1 MDKITEFKNIITDPY
16 TYCVRH
22 KEETGKKIVGFT
34 CSYTP
39 EEIIY
44 AAGALP
50 FRLFGTNEG
59 INRAD
64 VHLQSYCCSLIRGV
78 LEEGLSG
85 RLDFLDG
92 VVFPHTCDTIQRLSD
107 IWRLNIPKQFH
118 IDLVLP
124 AKLNTASARQY
135 LIDILERFR
144 KDMESALGVKITDAA
159 ISESIKIYNQIRTLM
174 MRLYTL
180 RAQRPEILSGSDF
193 HSIIKAAMVMDR
205 QLFLKALGEI
215 VSQLEK
221 ASGTKIKPGTKK
233 LVLTG
238 GICSHPDI
246 YDIIENAGGVVV
258 WDDLCTG
265 SRYFE
270 GVLDEKAPPLEAI
283 AQRYFDR
290 DICPAKHAGLTDR
303 GESIVQMVRKQT
315 ADGVIFMLLKFC
327 DPHAF
332 DYPYIKEML
341 DRENIPSMLLDME
354 EQLPAGGQLQT
365 RFETFIQIL

>member
-1 MDKITEFKNIITDPY
+1 MDKFTEFKNNVTDPY
-16 TYCVRH
+16 AYCRKY
-22 KEETGKKIVGFT
+22 KEETGKKIVGYT

-50 FRLFGTNEG
+50 FRLFGTDEG
-59 INRAD
+59 IHRAD

-92 VVFPHTCDTIQRLSD
+92 AVFPHTCDTIQRLSD
-107 IWRLNIPKQFH
+107 IWRLNITKQFH

-124 AKLNTASARQY
+124 VKLNTASARQY
-135 LIDILERFR
+135 LIDILEKFK
-144 KDMESALGVKITDAA
+144 KDLERALGVKITDAA
-159 ISESIKIYNQIRTLM
+159 ISDAINIYNQIRTLM
-174 MRLYTL
+174 IKFYTI
-180 RAQRPEILSGSDF
+180 RAQRPEILSGRVF
-193 HSIIKAAMVMDR
+193 HTIIKAAMIMDR
-205 QLFLKALGEI
+205 QLFLNALGEI
-215 VSQLEK
+215 VPQIEK
-221 ASGTKIKPGTKK
+221 VPAGKIKAGTKK

-238 GICSHPDI
+238 SICSHPDI

-265 SRYFE
+265 ARYFE

-283 AQRYFDR
+283 AQRYLDR
-290 DICPAKHAGLTDR
+290 EICPAKHAGLTDR
-303 GESIVQMVRKQT
+303 GKSIVQMVRKHS
-315 ADGVIFMLLKFC
+315 ADGVVFMLLKFC

-341 DRENIPSMLLDME
+341 DRENIPCMLLDME
-354 EQLPAGGQLQT
+354 EQLPSGGQLQT

>member
-107 IWRLNIPKQFH
+107 IWRLNIIPTFH

-124 AKLNTASARQY
+124 VKLNTISARQY
-135 LIDILERFR
+135 LIDILEKFKIDLER
-144 KDMESALGVKITDAA
+144 ALGIRITDAA
-159 ISESIKIYNQIRTLM
+159 LADAIKTYNQIRALM
-174 MRLYTL
+174 IKLYTL
-180 RAQRPEILSGSDF
+180 RAERPEILSGRDF
-193 HSIIKAAMVMDR
+193 HCIIKAAMVMDR
-205 QLFLKALGEI
+205 QVFLKTLTQI
-215 VSQLEK
+215 VPQLEN
-221 ASGTKIKPGTKK
+221 APAEKIKPGTKK

-238 GICSHPDI
+238 SICNHPDI
-246 YDIIENAGGVVV
+246 YDIIEKASGVVV

-265 SRYFE
+265 ARYFE

-283 AQRYFDR
+283 AQRYLDR
-290 DICPAKHAGLTDR
+290 AICPAKHAGLTER
-303 GESIVQMVRKQT
+303 GESIVQMVRKHQ
-315 ADGVIFMLLKFC
+315 ADGVVFLLLKFC

-341 DRENIPSMLLDME
+341 DRENIPCMLLDME
-354 EQLPAGGQLQT
+354 EQIPAGGQLQT
-365 RFETFIQIL
+365 RFETFLQIL

>member
-1 MDKITEFKNIITDPY
+1 MEIITEFKNIVTDPY
-16 TYCVRH
+16 AYCR
-22 KEETGKKIVGFT
+22 KYKAGTGKNIVGFT

-59 INRAD
+59 IHRAD
-64 VHLQSYCCSLIRGV
+64 MHLQSYCCSLVRGI

-92 VVFPHTCDTIQRLSD
+92 AVFPHTCDSIQRLSD
-107 IWRLNIPKQFH
+107 IWRLNVTPQFH

-124 AKLNTASARQY
+124 VKLNTTSARQY
-135 LIDILERFR
+135 LIDILEKFK
-144 KDMESALGVKITDAA
+144 KDLERALGAKITDGAL
-159 ISESIKIYNQIRTLM
+159 SDSIKIYNQIRALIM
-174 MRLYTL
+174 QLYTL
-180 RAQRPEILSGSDF
+180 RAQKPEVLNGRDF
-193 HSIIKAAMVMDR
+193 HIIIKAAMIMDR
-205 QLFLKALGEI
+205 QLLLKTLREI
-215 VSQLEK
+215 VAQLEK
-221 ASGTKIKPGTKK
+221 TPGTKTNPGTKK
-233 LVLTG
+233 LLLTG
-238 GICSHPDI
+238 SICSHPDI

-283 AQRYFDR
+283 AQRYLDR

-303 GESIVQMVRKQT
+303 GESLVQMVRKHQ
-315 ADGVIFMLLKFC
+315 ADGVVFMLLKFC

-341 DRENIPSMLLDME
+341 ERENIPCMLLDME

>member
-1 MDKITEFKNIITDPY
+1 MDKFTEFKNIVTDPY
-16 TYCVRH
+16 AYCRKY
-22 KEETGKKIVGFT
+22 KEETGKKIVGYT

-50 FRLFGTNEG
+50 FRLFGTDEG
-59 INRAD
+59 IHRAD
-64 VHLQSYCCSLIRGV
+64 MHLQSYCCSLVRGI

-92 VVFPHTCDTIQRLSD
+92 AVFPHTCDSIQRLSD
-107 IWRLNIPKQFH
+107 IWRLNVTPQFH

-124 AKLNTASARQY
+124 VKLNTTSARQY
-135 LIDILERFR
+135 LIDILEKFK
-144 KDMESALGVKITDAA
+144 KDLERALGVKITDATLSDA
-159 ISESIKIYNQIRTLM
+159 IKTYNQIRALM
-174 MRLYTL
+174 MQLYAI
-180 RAQRPEILSGSDF
+180 RAQRPEIMSGRDF
-193 HSIIKAAMVMDR
+193 HSIIKAAMIMDR
-205 QLFLKALGEI
+205 QLLLKKLGEI
-215 VSQLEK
+215 VAQMQNAPGS
-221 ASGTKIKPGTKK
+221 KIPPGTKK

-238 GICSHPDI
+238 SICSHPDI
-246 YDIIENAGGVVV
+246 YDIIENAQGVVV

-270 GVLDEKAPPLEAI
+270 GVLDEKAPPLETI
-283 AQRYFDR
+283 AQRYLDR
-290 DICPAKHAGLTDR
+290 AICPAKHVGLTDR
-303 GESIVQMVRKQT
+303 GESLVQMVQKHQ
-315 ADGVIFMLLKFC
+315 ADGVVFLLLKFC

-341 DRENIPSMLLDME
+341 DSENIPCMLLDME

>member
-1 MDKITEFKNIITDPY
+1 MEKITEFKNIVTDPY
-16 TYCVRH
+16 AYCRKY
-22 KEETGKKIVGFT
+22 KEETGKKIVGYT

-59 INRAD
+59 IHRAD
-64 VHLQSYCCSLIRGV
+64 MHLQSYCCSLIRGV

-92 VVFPHTCDTIQRLSD
+92 AVFPHTCDTIQRLSD
-107 IWRLNIPKQFH
+107 IWRLNITKQFH

-124 AKLNTASARQY
+124 VKLNTASARQY
-135 LIDILERFR
+135 LIDILERFK
-144 KDMESALGVKITDAA
+144 KDLESALGVKITDAA
-159 ISESIKIYNQIRTLM
+159 LSDSIKIYNQIRKLM

-180 RAQRPEILSGSDF
+180 RALRPEILSGRDL
-193 HSIIKAAMVMDR
+193 HSIIKAAMIMDR
-205 QLFLKALGEI
+205 QLFLKTLGEI
-215 VSQLEK
+215 VPQIEK
-221 ASGTKIKPGTKK
+221 VPAGKIKAGTKK

-238 GICSHPDI
+238 SICSHPDI

-283 AQRYFDR
+283 AQRYLDR

-303 GESIVQMVRKQT
+303 GESIVQMVRKHS
-315 ADGVIFMLLKFC
+315 ADGVVFMLLKFC

-341 DRENIPSMLLDME
+341 DRENIPCMLLDME
-354 EQLPAGGQLQT
+354 EQIPSGGQLQT